1 MLYKNEYKS
10 VLKNIAI
17 SLLVSV
23 AVGLFMWN
31 TKDRGDGL
39 IDKNES
45 IKLSYQD
52 REFATTNSN
61 VSIPNV
67 VSDAISGVVGISVL
81 KINYEVLFG
90 DSSQNIWVIGSGVIV
105 SKDGYILTNQHVAMN
120 DSKKMIVT
128 FSDGTE
134 KEGVRVWANE
144 MLDLAIIKVDA
155 NDLNVLTLGDSNAIK
170 VGETAIAIG
179 NPLGLQFQR
188 TVTSGIVSALNR
200 TIKLETENGENYME
214 DLIQTDA
221 SINPG
226 NSGGPLL
233 NANGEVIGINTVKVE
248 SAEGIG
254 FAIPIN
260 IATPVINHLIQDGE
274 FKEPYLGVFAY
285 DKELIPYINKNLKI
299 EEGIIVVDVDKNGP
313 AYKSGLKE
321 GCIITSL
328 DDQKVNTMLGLRS
341 YLYTKKPNDT
351 VEVTYKIEGTTNKV
365 NVVLTDKN
373 I

>member
-1 MLYKNEYKS
+1 MFYEKDYKG
-10 VLKNIAI
+10 LFKNISI
-17 SLLVSV
+17 SILVTL
-23 AVGLFMWN
+23 AVGVFVWN
-31 TKDRGDGL
+31 AMPKKEELVERVEPTK
-39 IDKNES
+39 I
-45 IKLSYQD
+45 SYQD
-52 REFATTNSN
+52 NEPVTAMDNI
-61 VSIPNV
+61 SIPNV

-81 KINYEVLFG
+81 RINDEVLFG
-90 DSSQNIWVIGSGVIV
+90 DNSQNIWGIGSGVIV

-144 MLDLAIIKVDA
+144 MLDLAIIKVDSD
-155 NDLNVLTLGDSNAIK
+155 NLNVLKLGNSDDIK
-170 VGETAIAIG
+170 VGETTIAIG

-200 TIKLETENGENYME
+200 TIKLENDKGENYME

-233 NANGEVIGINTVKVE
+233 NGRGEVIGINTVKVE

-260 IATPVINHLIQDGE
+260 IATPVINHFIEEGK

-285 DKELIPYINKNLKI
+285 DKELIPYINKELKI

-321 GCIITSL
+321 GCIITKL
-328 DDQKVNTMLGLRS
+328 DEQKVNTMLGLRS

-351 VEVTYKIEGTTNKV
+351 VAVTYRIDGKTKTV
-365 NVVLTDKN
+365 NIVLTEKN